1 MNGIIIFV
9 LIIIN
14 VPIFKFIYKLSF
26 INNDDFKKSVK
37 YSFTPDIISLFRGEY
52 WKDRF
57 GEAKIGFF
65 ILACVLV
72 VILEVFIIQGIITS
86 FI

>member
-1 MNGIIIFV
+1 MSGIIIFA

-37 YSFTPDIISLFRGEY
+37 YSFTPDIVSLFRGEY

-65 ILACVLV
+65 IFTCVLV
-72 VILEVFIIQGIITS
+72 VILEVFILQGIITT